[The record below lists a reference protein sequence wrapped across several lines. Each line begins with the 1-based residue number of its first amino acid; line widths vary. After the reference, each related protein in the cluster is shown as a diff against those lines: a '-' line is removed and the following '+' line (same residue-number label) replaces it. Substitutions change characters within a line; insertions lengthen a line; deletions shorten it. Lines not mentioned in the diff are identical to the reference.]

1 MSRPTAYVNSIVLTH
16 LAINIAHG
24 MAHSKLQV
32 GLSQL
37 QTIFV
42 IVVILLSPLI
52 AMALAWTNW
61 KRTGF
66 VLLSLSMCGSL
77 LFGLYHHFLAM
88 SADHVSAQPENSL
101 GLLFRLTAYGL
112 LITEA
117 IGTYAG
123 IYFLRSAKTV
133 GDSRAA

>member
-24 MAHSKLQV
+24 IAHSKLQV
-32 GLSQL
+32 GLTQFQAS
-37 QTIFV
+37 FV
-42 IVVILLSPLI
+42 FIVILVSPLI
-52 AMALAWTNW
+52 AMALVWTRW
-61 KRTGF
+61 KPAGF
-66 VLLSLSMCGSL
+66 ILLSLSMGASL

-88 SADHVSAQPENSL
+88 SADHVSAQPANAL

-123 IYFLRSAKTV
+123 IHFLWAAKTRGGNRTV
-133 GDSRAA
+133 